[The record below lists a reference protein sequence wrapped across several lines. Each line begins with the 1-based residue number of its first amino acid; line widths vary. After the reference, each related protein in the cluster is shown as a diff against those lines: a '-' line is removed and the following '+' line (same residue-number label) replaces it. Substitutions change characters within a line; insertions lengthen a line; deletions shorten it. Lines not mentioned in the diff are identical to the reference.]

1 MIKKRG
7 GNLSFLFAKK
17 GYKCA
22 LDYIYKKIIKGL
34 EVLMLPGNFKELV
47 QETGAELVWVAG
59 WNREDNG
66 EIQAMV
72 WYLRSGST
80 LLEKSICVGINQFEE
95 RDGEVAQIDGVKV
108 YIGANHR
115 ERVLKDIK
123 KAVTRNKICGD
134 RVKLSNKYKGG
145 GSTIDPNVQNTRLR
159 RLKIILDRLAG
170 LSKVSYKYD
179 RGFREF
185 HVRSLGGVTYYFGV
199 NYVFRVSNGREYLLG
214 EFTPRGKS
222 VRTLMKEVQKD
233 KDSNLWVSLMRAYDL
248 RRKEGLG

>member
-1 MIKKRG
+1 
-7 GNLSFLFAKK
+7 
-17 GYKCA
+17 
-22 LDYIYKKIIKGL
+22 
-34 EVLMLPGNFKELV
+34 MLTGNFKELI

-59 WNREDNG
+59 WSRGDNG
-66 EIQAMV
+66 VIQAIV

-80 LLEKSICVGINQFEE
+80 LLEKSTCMGVDQFEK
-95 RDGEVAQIDGVKV
+95 RDGEVAHIDGVKV
-108 YIGANHR
+108 YIGTSHR
-115 ERVLKDIK
+115 ERVLRDIK
-123 KAVTRNKICGD
+123 KAVTLNKICGD
-134 RVKLSNKYKGG
+134 RVKLSNKYKGV
-145 GSTIDPNVQNTRLR
+145 GSYIDPNVQNTRLR
-159 RLKIILDRLAG
+159 RLKNILDRLVG

-233 KDSNLWVSLMRAYDL
+233 KDSNLWVSLLRAYDL
-248 RRKEGLG
+248 RRKEGLC